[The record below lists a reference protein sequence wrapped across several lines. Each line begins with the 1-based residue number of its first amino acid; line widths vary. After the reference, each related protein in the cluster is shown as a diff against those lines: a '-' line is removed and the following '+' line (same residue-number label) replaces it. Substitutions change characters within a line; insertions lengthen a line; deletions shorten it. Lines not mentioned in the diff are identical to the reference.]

1 MRAQFI
7 DPINQQVVPI
17 LRAAFGSGR
26 AERNC
31 VDRTRLEQGF
41 GIDSVRVFNIDCI
54 TIENDKLK
62 FLFMNYKATE
72 PG

>member
-7 DPINQQVVPI
+7 DPIDQQVVPI

-41 GIDSVRVFNIDCI
+41 GIYSVRVFNIYCI

-62 FLFMNYKATE
+62 FQFMNYEATE